1 MGVLNPEDCCYMFS
15 VIDSEK
21 WKYLHMVVARY
32 LLHSFSGIKVWWK
45 SSTRKFM
52 VGLDLQSNIT

>member
-1 MGVLNPEDCCYMFS
+1 VFL

-32 LLHSFSGIKVWWK
+32 TYCIHLVGLRFGGKVQPE
-45 SSTRKFM
+45 RKFM
-52 VGLDLQSNIT
+52 VGLDLQSNIPWCNVL